1 MGAGLFR
8 ARRASATQPQ
18 PAPSP
23 PPHPHEKRQEPQFLT
38 RRIDY
43 FRPRRPSHTNKRK
56 SETPD
61 NEAHPCDSPPHGSP
75 KTPFSP
81 LYGKI
86 QGHFS
91 VEKCPWIEIS
101 MGWIGRSMGWKSKST
116 GWIDERPPSRRISNA
131 KRRTET
137 HVRINSLPYSAQG
150 SGAYSQAFAGASS
163 REGGSLRRGG
173 FPAARKRSGHPAPP
187 RHTFPV
193 VGRSEGVGRR
203 VAFSHGSNVHA
214 AGLTAPWGPNY
225 SITTGKRSAP
235 AVRTPPTSSAP
246 RGSNAREACQA
257 RRHSIG

>member
-101 MGWIGRSMGWKSKST
+101 MGWIGRSMGNRNPRDGST
-116 GWIDERPPSRRISNA
+116 KGPLPAAFPTLKGGR
-131 KRRTET
+131 RRTSALT
-137 HVRINSLPYSAQG
+137 VCHIAHKAVGHFRRRSRGHPVARAVALGGAAFLPPENARGIQP
-150 SGAYSQAFAGASS
+150 
-163 REGGSLRRGG
+163 RRGIL
-173 FPAARKRSGHPAPP
+173 S
-187 RHTFPV
+187 
-193 VGRSEGVGRR
+193 
-203 VAFSHGSNVHA
+203 
-214 AGLTAPWGPNY
+214 PWW
-225 SITTGKRSAP
+225 
-235 AVRTPPTSSAP
+235 AVRKMSGGVLCFRMVAMCMR
-246 RGSNAREACQA
+246 RG
-257 RRHSIG
+257 

>member
-1 MGAGLFR
+1 MRHIPATHLRTEAQKHHFRRYMAKFR
-8 ARRASATQPQ
+8 AIFRSKSA
-18 PAPSP
+18 
-23 PPHPHEKRQEPQFLT
+23 
-38 RRIDY
+38 
-43 FRPRRPSHTNKRK
+43 
-56 SETPD
+56 
-61 NEAHPCDSPPHGSP
+61 HGS
-75 KTPFSP
+75 
-81 LYGKI
+81 KI
-86 QGHFS
+86 
-91 VEKCPWIEIS
+91 PWDGS
-101 MGWIGRSMGWKSKST
+101 ADPWDGNRNPRDGST
-116 GWIDERPPSRRISNA
+116 KGPPSRRISNA

-150 SGAYSQAFAGASS
+150 SGAFSQAFAGASS

-173 FPAARKRSGHPAPP
+173 FPPAPP

-225 SITTGKRSAP
+225 SITAGKRSAP
-235 AVRTPPTSSAP
+235 AVRTAPTSSAP

>member
-150 SGAYSQAFAGASS
+150 SGAFSQAFAGASS

-173 FPAARKRSGHPAPP
+173 IPAARKRSGHPAPP

-203 VAFSHGSNVHA
+203 VVFSHGSNVHA
-214 AGLTAPWGPNY
+214 AGLTAP
-225 SITTGKRSAP
+225 
-235 AVRTPPTSSAP
+235 
-246 RGSNAREACQA
+246 
-257 RRHSIG
+257 